1 MVAHPW
7 SAFSPEANYTALVS
21 GSGPA
26 STPAYA
32 EALSA
37 QAAQVQ
43 AVVAASAATGAAT
56 YGTNWRGV
64 GATAS
69 AVTQGALDTQHE
81 LLAAALLEKA
91 SHVVA
96 AAGAHPPQPPAPP
109 PPPPPATPQGGPPG
123 TSTGDGGPSGSGSPG
138 AQMLGSGA
146 GPAPQAPPVLPPLA
160 PQPPIPPPP
169 SPPPGKPP
177 LGQPPIPPWASP
189 PPPPSLQATRDAY
202 TKLTSDIDHHNL
214 NPPNPSDWNAV
225 QVYNQEAWYYNS
237 LKAQLERQLDAA
249 NAQYPPAN
257 DAKRADIP
265 YWTQPAPQQPRTPGA
280 QPQPGT
286 PPSPSIADQA
296 KKIGEEVKTV
306 PKGSGQLQALADKV
320 TSLHLD
326 QEQAAEAAEIAAQT
340 AFGDTGGI
348 VNLPDGTKVVL
359 PAMLPQK
366 VALIVRSDGSV
377 AVFKGD
383 LTQFLPYLGK

>member
-1 MVAHPW
+1 
-7 SAFSPEANYTALVS
+7 
-21 GSGPA
+21 
-26 STPAYA
+26 
-32 EALSA
+32 
-37 QAAQVQ
+37 
-43 AVVAASAATGAAT
+43 
-56 YGTNWRGV
+56 
-64 GATAS
+64 
-69 AVTQGALDTQHE
+69 
-81 LLAAALLEKA
+81 
-91 SHVVA
+91 
-96 AAGAHPPQPPAPP
+96 
-109 PPPPPATPQGGPPG
+109 
-123 TSTGDGGPSGSGSPG
+123 
-138 AQMLGSGA
+138 MLGSGA

>member
-1 MVAHPW
+1 M
-7 SAFSPEANYTALVS
+7 
-21 GSGPA
+21 
-26 STPAYA
+26 
-32 EALSA
+32 
-37 QAAQVQ
+37 
-43 AVVAASAATGAAT
+43 
-56 YGTNWRGV
+56 
-64 GATAS
+64 
-69 AVTQGALDTQHE
+69 
-81 LLAAALLEKA
+81 
-91 SHVVA
+91 
-96 AAGAHPPQPPAPP
+96 
-109 PPPPPATPQGGPPG
+109 
-123 TSTGDGGPSGSGSPG
+123 
-138 AQMLGSGA
+138 
-146 GPAPQAPPVLPPLA
+146 
-160 PQPPIPPPP
+160 
-169 SPPPGKPP
+169 
-177 LGQPPIPPWASP
+177 
-189 PPPPSLQATRDAY
+189 
-202 TKLTSDIDHHNL
+202 TSDIDHHNL